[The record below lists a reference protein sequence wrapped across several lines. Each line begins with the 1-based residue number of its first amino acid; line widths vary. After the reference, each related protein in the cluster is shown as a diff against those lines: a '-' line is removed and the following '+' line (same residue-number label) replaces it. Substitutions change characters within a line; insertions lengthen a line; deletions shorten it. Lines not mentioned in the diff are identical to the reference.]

1 MNYDDVFDI
10 ITGKEAKIEYK
21 PFVNDLM
28 ILKEL
33 SEKLTNIKIER
44 GYTNFDSEELK
55 FVMDELGNTK
65 EILVEKITSRTK

>member
-1 MNYDDVFDI
+1 
-10 ITGKEAKIEYK
+10 
-21 PFVNDLM
+21 M

-65 EILVEKITSRTK
+65 EILVEKITSRMK